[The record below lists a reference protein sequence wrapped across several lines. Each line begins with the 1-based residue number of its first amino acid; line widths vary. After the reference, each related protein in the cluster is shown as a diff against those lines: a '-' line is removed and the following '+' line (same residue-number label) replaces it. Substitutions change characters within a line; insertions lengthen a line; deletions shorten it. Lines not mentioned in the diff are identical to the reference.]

1 MAKGTD
7 NPVNQS
13 EPEVIT
19 CSCRKA
25 RENEL
30 ESHHWFRFAFL
41 LGEQVAQ
48 FFLSQSCSVMSAK
61 RYWSV
66 PTIQNV
72 AWWQSLL
79 FLLQDVD
86 IECRPVSYFIICI
99 QQTPK

>member
-72 AWWQSLL
+72 A
-79 FLLQDVD
+79 
-86 IECRPVSYFIICI
+86 
-99 QQTPK
+99 